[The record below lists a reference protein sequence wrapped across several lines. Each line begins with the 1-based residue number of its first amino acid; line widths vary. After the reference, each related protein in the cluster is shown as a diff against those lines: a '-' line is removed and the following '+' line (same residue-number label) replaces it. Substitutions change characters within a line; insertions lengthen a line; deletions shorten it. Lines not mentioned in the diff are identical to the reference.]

1 MSNVSDLKVVVGP
14 RLRKQVADTL
24 RAAIA
29 SGELKPGDRLVE
41 RILCERIGVSRASL
55 REALRE
61 LENEGLVTD
70 QPNRGMIISVLT
82 DKGAR
87 DVFDV
92 RASLEG
98 LACRLFCVN
107 ATEGQIAELAPLFDR
122 LATAYRNGDPRSMI
136 AEKTRF
142 YDHLMAGAGNEEVER
157 MLRSIHIRVSQLRI
171 LSLSSHERRVASLEE
186 LRGLVEALK
195 GRQGDRAE
203 ALSRHHVDQAAKVA
217 LSAASGTDSVVAGAS
232 PFG

>member
-1 MSNVSDLKVVVGP
+1 MSDLKVTVGP

-29 SGELKPGDRLVE
+29 SGELQPGDRLVE

-82 DKGAR
+82 DKSAR

-98 LACRLFCVN
+98 LACKLFCRN
-107 ATEGQIAELAPLFDR
+107 ATDAQIAELEPLFDR
-122 LATAYRNGDPRSMI
+122 LSTAYRDGDPRSMI

-142 YDHLMAGAGNEEVER
+142 YDHLMAGAGNDEVER

-171 LSLSSHERRVASLEE
+171 LSLSSGERRIASLEE
-186 LRGLVEALK
+186 LRALVAALK
-195 GRQGDRAE
+195 SRDGMKAE

-217 LSAASGTDSVVAGAS
+217 LPGAAETNATGTSQS
-232 PFG
+232 EL